1 MTQGKFIRCT
11 LSISISLICNFVYAD
26 DHVLDTLSFKSQS
39 RYIANTNTV
48 ASKLPVTLKETPQ
61 SVSVLTEQRIA
72 DQHLTSVEGALEQVT
87 GLTVIPNDSTQSQYR
102 TRGYALN
109 SSIDGIPSYN
119 SLSGNQQFDLA
130 LYEQIEVLRGASG
143 ILTGTGNLGGTVNF
157 VTKKPKNVPEISGSL
172 NYGSWNNKRA
182 TIDISQPIT
191 DKLNGRIV
199 AVGQEKDFYTDQTHQ
214 KKGLLYGVLEYKP
227 TESDSFVIS
236 NALQA
241 TKTDAPSF
249 GLPATQ
255 TGELLSVKRA
265 TNATPDWAYSNSI
278 MNDTIF
284 GYEHLFSTGWKLN
297 TRIRYYTNTERSLD
311 SYVTSAVDTNTWL
324 VNYAPLENNKYN
336 YIRKAIDLYLSGTFD
351 LFNHEHQMVIGYNYD
366 SLNYKNWW
374 SDDGKTHQD
383 IDLFTHQLTQPDL
396 DYDRAS
402 EKQTT
407 QTGLYSQ
414 FRFKLA
420 EPMTLVLG
428 GRVSDYKNKSRDIAP
443 STRTNWKTQG
453 AENGEFT
460 PYAGL
465 LYNITPQLTVYGSY
479 SNIFVPQTALDIQ
492 GNVLAPR
499 QGNQY
504 EIGAKHSFIND
515 RLNAS
520 VALFRLNDENRPMN
534 DPNDPKASIA
544 SGKVQS
550 QGIETELVG
559 SLQEN
564 WNISLGYTY
573 ATNKYLKDSR
583 NQGLTMSTA
592 EPKHSLKLWNMYTLE
607 SGLKLG
613 LGANAVSEYY
623 GSRGTQLT
631 RKQGG
636 YMLLNAVVSYPIN
649 PNITVSLVG
658 NNLTDKTY
666 YKSIG
671 TNSVYNIYGD
681 PRNFMLSFDFK
692 H

>member
-1 MTQGKFIRCT
+1 MTQNKFIRCA
-11 LSISISLICNFVYAD
+11 LSISILLICNFVHAD
-26 DHVLDTLSFKSQS
+26 DHVLDTLSFKSQN

-48 ASKLPVTLKETPQ
+48 ASKLPVILKETPQ
-61 SVSVLTEQRIA
+61 SVSVLTEQRIE
-72 DQHLTSVEGALEQVT
+72 DQHLTSVEDALEQVA
-87 GLTVIPNDSTQSQYR
+87 GLTVIPNDSTQSQYK

-109 SSIDGIPSYN
+109 SSVDGIPSYN

-130 LYEQIEVLRGASG
+130 LYQQIEILRGASG

-157 VTKKPKNVPEISGSL
+157 VTKKPKDAPEILSNLS
-172 NYGSWNNKRA
+172 YGSWNNKRA

-191 DKLNGRIV
+191 DKINGRMV
-199 AVGQEKDFYTDQTHQ
+199 AVGQDKDFDTDQTHQ
-214 KKGLLYGVLEYKP
+214 KKGLLYGVLEYRP
-227 TESDSFVIS
+227 TDSDSFLIS
-236 NALQA
+236 NALQT
-241 TKTDAPSF
+241 TKTDSPSF
-249 GLPATQ
+249 GLPASK
-255 TGELLSVKRA
+255 TGKLLNIKRA
-265 TNATPDWAYSNSI
+265 TNATPDWAYSNST
-278 MNDTIF
+278 MNDTVL
-284 GYEHLFSTGWKLN
+284 GYEHLFNTRWKLN
-297 TRIRYYTNTERSLD
+297 TRVRYYTRTEHALD
-311 SYVTSAVDTNTWL
+311 SYVTSAVDTNTGL
-324 VNYAPLENNKYN
+324 VSYAPLENNKYH
-336 YIRKAIDLYLSGTFD
+336 YTRKAVDLYLSGSFD

-366 SLNYKNWW
+366 NLSYKNWW
-374 SDDGKTHQD
+374 ADDGTTYQN
-383 IDLFTHQLTQPDL
+383 IDLFTHQLKQPNL
-396 DYDRAS
+396 DYDNAS
-402 EKQTT
+402 QKKTT

-414 FRFKLA
+414 IRFKLTD
-420 EPMTLVLG
+420 PMTLVLG
-428 GRVSDYKNKSRDIAP
+428 GRVSNYKNKSRDIAP
-443 STRTNWKTQG
+443 STVTNWKTQG
-453 AENGEFT
+453 EEDGEFT

-515 RLNAS
+515 HLNTS
-520 VALFRLNDENRPMN
+520 IALFRLNDENRPMS
-534 DPNDPKASIA
+534 DPSDPKAYIA

-550 QGIETELVG
+550 EGIETELVG
-559 SLQEN
+559 SLKDN

-573 ATNKYLKDSR
+573 ATNTYLKDSR

-592 EPKHSLKLWNMYTLE
+592 EPKHSFKLWNMYTLE
-607 SGLKLG
+607 NGLKLG
-613 LGANAVSEYY
+613 LGATAVSEYY

-636 YMLLNAVVSYPIN
+636 YVLINTVVSYPIN

-658 NNLTDKTY
+658 NNLTDKRY
-666 YKSIG
+666 YSSVG

-681 PRNFMLSFDFK
+681 PRNFMLSFNFK